1 MNNNFQLYNL
11 VDGMEDS
18 GDFIPLLS
26 QEDEDSMNK
35 ENLPDSLPILPL
47 RNTVLFPG
55 VVIPITVGR
64 DKSIKL
70 VKDEYASDKTIGV
83 IAQKDQNIEDPN
95 FEHLNKIG
103 TVARILKMLR
113 MPDGNTTIIIQGKQ
127 KFELQELVQ
136 EEPYMRAKVIP
147 VEQVFPIDKGDNF
160 EGLVNSVK
168 DLALEIIEKSP
179 EIPTEANIAIKNIE
193 SPNFL
198 LNFISSNM
206 NAGVEEKQNILNE
219 ADFTERANRVM
230 RYMTKELQMLDI
242 KNDIQSK
249 VRVDIDKQQREFFLQ
264 QQMKTIQEE
273 LGGNPVT
280 EEINELSERAEK
292 KKWSKETEERF
303 NKELDKLE
311 RINPQ
316 SMEYSVQLNYIE
328 LLLDLPWNEF
338 SKDSFELK
346 RARKILDRDHYGLEK
361 IKDRIIEHIAVL
373 KLKGDMKS
381 PILCFAGPPGVGK
394 TSLGKSIAEA
404 IGRKYVRISLGGLR
418 DEAELRGHR
427 KTYIGAMP
435 GRIIQNLKKA
445 EKSNPVFILDEI
457 DKVGTGHQGDP
468 SSALLEI
475 LDPEQNNSF
484 YDNYVEMDYD
494 LSNVMFIATAN
505 DLGNIQPA
513 LRDRMEIINLTGYTV
528 EEKVEIATKHLLP
541 KQLKDHGMKKSDV
554 KLSKKV
560 LEALVEGYTRESGV
574 RALEKKVAQ
583 VVRKV
588 ATKVAMDET
597 FDPVITA
604 DQLNDLL
611 GPGISKEKYENNDI
625 AGVVTGLAW
634 TSVGGDILF
643 IESSIT
649 PGKGK
654 LTLTGNL
661 GDVMKESAIIA
672 LEYLKAHAHLLG
684 LKAELF
690 DRYNVHIH
698 VPEGATPK
706 DGPSAGITM
715 LTSLA
720 SLFTQRKV
728 KSKLA
733 MTGEITLRG
742 RVLPVGGIKEKILAA
757 KRANIKEIILCKDNE
772 KDIQEINEK
781 YLKGLTFHYVSSMKE
796 VLEKALLSAG
806 VPDAIEIK

>member
-1 MNNNFQLYNL
+1 MNNNLEFYNL
-11 VDGMEDS
+11 VDGMDDS

-70 VKDEYASDKTIGV
+70 VKDAYSSDKTIGV
-83 IAQKDQNIEDPN
+83 IAQKDQGVEDPTH
-95 FEHLNKIG
+95 EHLNKIG

-127 KFELQELVQ
+127 KFELLDMVQ
-136 EEPYMRAKVIP
+136 TEPYFKASVKSVDQI
-147 VEQVFPIDKGDNF
+147 FPKKKDDNF
-160 EGLVNSVK
+160 KGLVTSVK
-168 DLALEIIEKSP
+168 DMALEIIEKSP
-179 EIPTEANIAIKNIE
+179 DIPTEANIAIKNIE

-219 ADFTERANRVM
+219 PDFTERANRVM

-273 LGGNPVT
+273 LGGNPVA
-280 EEINELSERAEK
+280 EEINDLATRAEK
-292 KKWSKETEERF
+292 KKWSKEIDERF

-316 SMEYSVQLNYIE
+316 SMEYSVHLNYVE

-338 SKDSFELK
+338 SKDSFDLK

-373 KLKGDMKS
+373 KLKGNMKS

-404 IGRKYVRISLGGLR
+404 IGRQYVRISLGGLR

-505 DLGNIQPA
+505 DLGRIQPA

-528 EEKVEIATKHLLP
+528 EEKVEIANKHLLP
-541 KQLKDHGMKKSDV
+541 KQVKDHGMKKADV

-560 LEALVEGYTRESGV
+560 LEALIEGYTRESGV
-574 RALEKKVAQ
+574 RSLEKKVAQ

-588 ATKVAMDET
+588 ATKVAMEEE
-597 FDPVITA
+597 FDPIITA

-611 GPGISKEKYENNDI
+611 GPGIPKEKYENNDI

-661 GDVMKESAIIA
+661 GDVMKESAVIA
-672 LEYLKAHAHLLG
+672 LEYLKSHAHVLG
-684 LKAELF
+684 LKPEVF
-690 DRYNVHIH
+690 DKYNVHIH

-757 KRANIKEIILCKDNE
+757 KRANIKEIILCADNE
-772 KDIQEINEK
+772 KDINEINEK
-781 YLKGLTFHYVSSMKE
+781 YLKGLTFHYVSTMQE
-796 VLEKALLSAG
+796 VLDKALLSAK
-806 VPDAIEIK
+806 VSDAIEVK